1 MKRPERYNQLLADST
16 LPIDGGETLTPQ
28 ERHEEQVMP
37 GLRLKE
43 GVPRGLIGEGA
54 EGVVEKY
61 VAAGLLTAGERVA
74 VTDAGRLLADGIVT
88 DILAAEEA
96 E

>member
-1 MKRPERYNQLLADST
+1 MCIRDR
-16 LPIDGGETLTPQ
+16 
-28 ERHEEQVMP
+28 
-37 GLRLKE
+37 
-43 GVPRGLIGEGA
+43 IGEGA